1 MKIRQDDTHDTV
13 YFSDMMWYVLSKWR
27 SVIVTAI
34 IMALVFGGF
43 SYAKSLK
50 DVKYAER
57 IAGINVEAEIENG
70 SNELKDAVKRQE
82 QTDYLKNYIS
92 NGLLMSMSPSSVNRV
107 TLKYYVDGSIDESL
121 SDDARSMRTSA
132 LAQAYVGKA
141 TGERAR
147 NKVIDGF
154 EGDIVANDLDYLL
167 IGSATDNTFSVVIK
181 GPDDETCSKIAE
193 YVKSIVSDSTDE
205 LKKSIGNHMVELV
218 DESHTFGNDSAIND
232 AQTSVNKSY
241 TTLKDKL
248 KTATN
253 ALDAGEKEILDAM
266 VFQNEGKIPQ
276 TASVSKKYIVIGFLL
291 GIIVVA
297 VVHMIRYA
305 YTGKV
310 ITTDQVYHT
319 CKAPVVG
326 EITVGYDRHRTA
338 LDRKIYRKLFGIR
351 KASGP
356 EKEIDYISLKL
367 ANICKAQNVKSLY
380 VINGVSAEGKSHEHV
395 EQILKKIGENGIETA
410 SGHDD
415 GCNADVVKG
424 VTDADAVVVFAGLF
438 VTDFTLLGNQ
448 VAVCRQQNKE
458 IIGSVVEV

>member
-13 YFSDMMWYVLSKWR
+13 YFSDMMWYVLSKWS

-147 NKVIDGF
+147 NKVFDGF

-167 IGSATDNTFSVVIK
+167 SGSATDNTFSVVIK

-205 LKKSIGNHMVELV
+205 LKKSIMKTSNDFVNEV
-218 DESHTFGNDSAIND
+218 DQLISS
-232 AQTSVNKSY
+232 
-241 TTLKDKL
+241 L
-248 KTATN
+248 
-253 ALDAGEKEILDAM
+253 
-266 VFQNEGKIPQ
+266 NE
-276 TASVSKKYIVIGFLL
+276 T
-291 GIIVVA
+291 
-297 VVHMIRYA
+297 R
-305 YTGKV
+305 
-310 ITTDQVYHT
+310 
-319 CKAPVVG
+319 
-326 EITVGYDRHRTA
+326 
-338 LDRKIYRKLFGIR
+338 
-351 KASGP
+351 
-356 EKEIDYISLKL
+356 
-367 ANICKAQNVKSLY
+367 
-380 VINGVSAEGKSHEHV
+380 
-395 EQILKKIGENGIETA
+395 EQISANAQAGTDYKKQFDEVYKTL
-410 SGHDD
+410 
-415 GCNADVVKG
+415 VK
-424 VTDADAVVVFAGLF
+424 
-438 VTDFTLLGNQ
+438 
-448 VAVCRQQNKE
+448 
-458 IIGSVVEV
+458 